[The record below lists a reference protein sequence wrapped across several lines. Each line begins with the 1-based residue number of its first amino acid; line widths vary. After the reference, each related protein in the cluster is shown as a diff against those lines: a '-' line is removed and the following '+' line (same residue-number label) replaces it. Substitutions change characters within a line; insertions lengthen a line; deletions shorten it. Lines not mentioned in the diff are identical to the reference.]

1 MKRPIQLYL
10 CTNSAF
16 MVRICQLALAGL
28 LPCRVL
34 RNAEAADVLKL
45 SACADGI
52 LLDCSGFSREE
63 LDAILDRA
71 DRHCRIALL
80 MDPAEKEARAREFCG
95 QTAGQAAG
103 GHGNPASGG
112 REIGRRG
119 STRCCLNIL
128 APTAELRA
136 ELESLFGSGGDAPDV
151 RSSEIS
157 WTPEGLAAADTM
169 TPEDMQMPEDMLT
182 PAAMSEF
189 HREDRNSTRGVRAR
203 IMPSDPFTRY
213 KRQSFM
219 DRVKLIA
226 QSKADILLLG
236 ESGAGKSWLAEKI
249 YCYSGR
255 RGNFLSESLAN
266 IAPALFESE
275 LFGTDAG
282 AYTGAVRR
290 MGLLEAAGDGT
301 LFLDE
306 IGELPLSLQSKLF
319 SVLDRRTFRRM
330 GSLKEQPFEGR
341 LIFATNRNLEEAVR
355 EKSFREELWSRISMV
370 TIRVPPLREHPC
382 DIPVLAARFAEDEGK
397 ELSEDAIETLC
408 GYRYPGNIREL
419 KNIVRRS
426 CLLSRNS
433 ILESKDIDFTGS
445 L

>member
-16 MVRICQLALAGL
+16 TVRICQLALADL

-95 QTAGQAAG
+95 QTAE
-103 GHGNPASGG
+103 GHGNPAS
-112 REIGRRG
+112 GRRG

-151 RSSEIS
+151 R
-157 WTPEGLAAADTM
+157 TPERQAAADTM
-169 TPEDMQMPEDMLT
+169 TPEDMSAPEDMQ
-182 PAAMSEF
+182 EF
-189 HREDRNSTRGVRAR
+189 QQAGRNSTRGVRAR

-275 LFGTDAG
+275 LFGTAAG
-282 AYTGAVRR
+282 AYTDAVSK
-290 MGLLEAAGDGT
+290 MGLLEATGDGT

>member
-95 QTAGQAAG
+95 QTARQIAG
-103 GHGNPASGG
+103 HTAEGHGNPASGG

-151 RSSEIS
+151 Q
-157 WTPEGLAAADTM
+157 TPERQAAADTM
-169 TPEDMQMPEDMLT
+169 TPEDIQMPEDMQA
-182 PAAMSEF
+182 PEAMQEF
-189 HREDRNSTRGVRAR
+189 HRAGRNSTRGVRAR

-355 EKSFREELWSRISMV
+355 EKSFREELWNRISMV
-370 TIRVPPLREHPC
+370 TLRVPPLREHPS
-382 DIPVLAARFAEDEGK
+382 DIPALAARFAEDEGK

-433 ILESKDIDFTGS
+433 ILESKDIDFAGS

>member
-16 MVRICQLALAGL
+16 TVRICQLALAGL

-52 LLDCSGFSREE
+52 LLDCNGFSRVE

-95 QTAGQAAG
+95 QTAGQKAE
-103 GHGNPASGG
+103 GHGNPASGR

-151 RSSEIS
+151 R
-157 WTPEGLAAADTM
+157 TPERQAAADTM
-169 TPEDMQMPEDMLT
+169 TPEDMQMPEDMQ
-182 PAAMSEF
+182 EF
-189 HREDRNSTRGVRAR
+189 HRAGRNSTRGVRAR

-249 YCYSGR
+249 YCNSGR

-275 LFGTDAG
+275 LFGTAAG
-282 AYTGAVRR
+282 AYTDAVSK
-290 MGLLEAAGDGT
+290 MGLLEATGDGT

>member
-95 QTAGQAAG
+95 QTAGHTAE

-151 RSSEIS
+151 Q
-157 WTPEGLAAADTM
+157 TPERQAAADTM
-169 TPEDMQMPEDMLT
+169 TPEDIQMPEDMQA
-182 PAAMSEF
+182 PEAMQEF
-189 HREDRNSTRGVRAR
+189 HRAGRNSTRGVRAR

-355 EKSFREELWSRISMV
+355 EKSFREELWNRISMV
-370 TIRVPPLREHPC
+370 TLRVPPLREHPS
-382 DIPVLAARFAEDEGK
+382 DIPALAARFAEDEGK

-433 ILESKDIDFTGS
+433 ILESKDIDFAGS